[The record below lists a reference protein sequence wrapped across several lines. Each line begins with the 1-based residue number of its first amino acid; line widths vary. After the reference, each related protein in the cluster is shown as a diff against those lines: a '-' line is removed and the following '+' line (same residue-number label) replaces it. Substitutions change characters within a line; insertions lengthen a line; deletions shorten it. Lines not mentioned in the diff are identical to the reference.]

1 MLAVL
6 SSSRCPQSLLFSSWV
21 SEECVTQQCSYLS
34 SFTKP
39 WRDNLY
45 TRSKIPQLLG
55 RRWRNLQDFF
65 WLSFKVNSLLCST
78 VNYFSWARVQF
89 VYLSSAQSGFFAN
102 CEIWSDDLRPD
113 VFVLQVGGYPGHN
126 STELWFPPSS
136 HHNRRSFSSSSTLTP
151 CNLPDLPKPTY
162 YPTERLNVK
171 HIWQLSFAGVL
182 KYHFLGAGK

>member
-6 SSSRCPQSLLFSSWV
+6 SFSRCPQSLLFSSWV
-21 SEECVTQQCSYLS
+21 SEECGTQQCSYLF
-34 SFTKP
+34 SFTIP
-39 WRDNLY
+39 WKYNLC

-65 WLSFKVNSLLCST
+65 WLSFKVNSLLCS
-78 VNYFSWARVQF
+78 SVQ
-89 VYLSSAQSGFFAN
+89 SAQSGFFAN

-126 STELWFPPSS
+126 STELWFPPSY
-136 HHNRRSFSSSSTLTP
+136 HHNRRYSSSTNITS
-151 CNLPDLPKPTY
+151 CNLPDLPKPIY

-171 HIWQLSFAGVL
+171 HIWQLSFAGAL
-182 KYHFLGAGK
+182 KYPFLGAGK